1 MTRKPPTKSVDPH
14 YWRGRRDEA
23 RAFSLAARQAMD
35 LADPGSSASPIVSQ
49 IVLSAIAYSD
59 TLTAKRAQL
68 VNQQDHA
75 GAVRLLR
82 EVLRNRLPDAQERA
96 FRRMLRVKDEAQYGA
111 RAMSLEEATRLLVD
125 LDAFTQLIEALLQ
138 E

>member
-1 MTRKPPTKSVDPH
+1 
-14 YWRGRRDEA
+14 
-23 RAFSLAARQAMD
+23 MD

-49 IVLSAIAYSD
+49 IVLAAIAYSD
-59 TLTAKRAQL
+59 SITAKRARV
-68 VNQQDHA
+68 VNQQDHP

-82 EVLRNRLPDAQERA
+82 DVLRNHLPDAQEKA

-111 RAMSLEEATRLLVD
+111 RAMALEEAERLLDD
-125 LDAFTQLIEALLQ
+125 LDNFTQLIEALLQ

>member
-1 MTRKPPTKSVDPH
+1 
-14 YWRGRRDEA
+14 
-23 RAFSLAARQAMD
+23 MD

>member
-14 YWRGRRDEA
+14 FWQGRRDEA

-49 IVLSAIAYSD
+49 IVLAAIAYSD
-59 TLTAKRAQL
+59 SLTAKRAQV
-68 VNQQDHA
+68 VNQQDPA

-82 EVLRNRLPDAQERA
+82 DILRNRLPDAQERA

-111 RAMSLEEATRLLVD
+111 RAMSHEEARRLLAD
-125 LDAFTQLIEALLQ
+125 LDSFTHFVEALLQ

>member
-1 MTRKPPTKSVDPH
+1 MTRKAPTKSVDQQFWH
-14 YWRGRRDEA
+14 GRRDEA

-49 IVLSAIAYSD
+49 IVLAAIAYSD
-59 TLTAKRAQL
+59 SITAKRARV
-68 VNQQDHA
+68 VNQQDHL

-82 EVLRNRLPDAQERA
+82 DVLRNHLPDAQEKA

-111 RAMSLEEATRLLVD
+111 RAMALEEAERLLDD
-125 LDAFTQLIEALLQ
+125 LDNFTQLIEALLQ